1 MDKYQ
6 IYENFV
12 DLLSPDEE
20 KRYEALLAK
29 REWILDKFYIPYSFA
44 IDKDTN
50 TRRELNALAHF
61 NLVFKK
67 LPIRTIETKESLY
80 SVKKFNEKY
89 LRLKMYYNLPIRYH
103 KDTIFVEVDFR
114 KLDKDDYKALV
125 ACLFP
130 CIPLSTFKEE
140 FTLNDIRTTFKY
152 ACEGNDNSL
161 VLLMDKTKLDN
172 GLFKIDGFTKLYIY
186 DDIDE
191 SMRKALL
198 KLAHRLRLKVV
209 EVHGY

>member
-80 SVKKFNEKY
+80 SVKKFNDKY
-89 LRLKMYYNLPIRYH
+89 LRLKMYYNL
-103 KDTIFVEVDFR
+103 DR
-114 KLDKDDYKALV
+114 K
-125 ACLFP
+125 
-130 CIPLSTFKEE
+130 S
-140 FTLNDIRTTFKY
+140 
-152 ACEGNDNSL
+152 
-161 VLLMDKTKLDN
+161 
-172 GLFKIDGFTKLYIY
+172 
-186 DDIDE
+186 
-191 SMRKALL
+191 
-198 KLAHRLRLKVV
+198 VV
-209 EVHGY
+209 